1 LVVPPG
7 LMLEVFGDRDAVL
20 RRVEDLVGCEVI
32 VRGNEIVLRGDGP
45 QVERAGAVFDGLVE
59 LAEEGNQLSPD
70 TAERLYKM
78 GAGGDGKEVLGDVI
92 LTHRGRRVSP
102 KTRNQKAYTDGIR
115 NNQVVFGIGPA
126 GTGKTYLAVALAVD
140 ALNRGDV
147 TRIILTRPA
156 VEAGESLGF
165 LPGDVMAKVDP
176 YFRPLYDAL
185 YEMIDPAKFQAHLE
199 RGIIEIAP
207 LAFMRGR
214 TLNDA
219 FVILDEAQ
227 NTTPQQM
234 KMFLTRLGFGS
245 KMVVTGDATQ
255 ADLPRGKTSGLEDA
269 RKKLTGVEGVSF
281 VRLRRDDIVRSD
293 LVMRIVDA
301 YEHANDPA
309 EAGA

>member
-1 LVVPPG
+1 MIPPG
-7 LMLEVFGDRDAVL
+7 RMLEVFGDRDVVL
-20 RRVEDLVGCEVI
+20 RRVEELVQCEVI
-32 VRGNEIVLRGDGP
+32 VRGNEIVLRGNEAAV
-45 QVERAGAVFDGLVE
+45 QRAGAVFDGLVG
-59 LAEEGNQLSPD
+59 LAENGHHPTPE
-70 TAERLYKM
+70 TAERLYTM
-78 GAGGDGKEVLGDVI
+78 GPDGGGQEVLGDII

-102 KTRNQKAYTDGIR
+102 KTRNQKAYTDAIR
-115 NNQVVFGIGPA
+115 NHQVVFGTGPA

-140 ALNRGDV
+140 ALNRGEV
-147 TRIILTRPA
+147 ARIILTRPA

-185 YEMIDPAKFQAHLE
+185 YEMIDPSKFQAHLE

-227 NTTPQQM
+227 NTTSQQM

-245 KMVVTGDATQ
+245 KMVITGDTTQ
-255 ADLPRGKTSGLEDA
+255 ADLPKGKMSGLEDA
-269 RKKLTGVEGVSF
+269 QSKLTSVEGVSF
-281 VRLRRDDIVRSD
+281 VGLERDDIVRSD

-301 YEHANDPA
+301 YEQAKDPSED
-309 EAGA
+309 EA

>member
-1 LVVPPG
+1 VVPPG
-7 LMLEVFGDRDAVL
+7 RMLEVFGDRDAVL
-20 RRVEDLVGCEVI
+20 RRVEDLVECEVI
-32 VRGNEIVLRGDGP
+32 VRGNEIVLRGDEGAV
-45 QVERAGAVFDGLVE
+45 QRAEVVFDGLVE
-59 LAEEGNQLSPD
+59 LAENGNHPTPE

-78 GAGGDGKEVLGDVI
+78 GSDGAEGKEVLGDVI
-92 LTHRGRRVSP
+92 LTYRGRRVSP
-102 KTRNQKAYTDGIR
+102 KTRNQKAYTDAIR
-115 NNQVVFGIGPA
+115 KHQVVFGIGPA

-140 ALNRGDV
+140 ALNRGEV
-147 TRIILTRPA
+147 SRIILTRPA

-185 YEMIDPAKFQAHLE
+185 YEMVDPGKFQAHLE
-199 RGIIEIAP
+199 RGTIEIAP

-227 NTTPQQM
+227 NTSPQQM

-245 KMVVTGDATQ
+245 KMVITGDATQ
-255 ADLPRGKTSGLEDA
+255 VDLPRGNMSGLEDA
-269 RKKLTGVEGVSF
+269 RETLTGVEGVSF
-281 VRLRRDDIVRSD
+281 VRLKRDDIVRSD

-301 YEHANDPA
+301 YE
-309 EAGA
+309 GAQSVPEER

>member
-1 LVVPPG
+1 
-7 LMLEVFGDRDAVL
+7 MVL
-20 RRVEDLVGCEVI
+20 RRVEDLVECEVI
-32 VRGNEIVLRGDGP
+32 VRGNEIVLRGDEAA
-45 QVERAGAVFDGLVE
+45 VDRAEVVFDGLVE
-59 LAEEGNQLSPD
+59 LAENGNHPTPE

-78 GAGGDGKEVLGDVI
+78 GVDGAAGKEVLGDII

-102 KTRNQKAYTDGIR
+102 KTRNQKAYTDAIR
-115 NNQVVFGIGPA
+115 KHQVVFGIGPA

-140 ALNRGDV
+140 ALNRGEV
-147 TRIILTRPA
+147 SRIILTRPA

-185 YEMIDPAKFQAHLE
+185 YEMVDPDRFQAHLE
-199 RGIIEIAP
+199 RSTIEIAP

-245 KMVVTGDATQ
+245 KMVITGDATQ
-255 ADLPRGKTSGLEDA
+255 VDLPKGRMSGLEDA
-269 RKKLTGVEGVSF
+269 RETLTGVEGVAF
-281 VRLRRDDIVRSD
+281 VRLRREDIVRSD

-301 YEHANDPA
+301 YEGANNAP
-309 EAGA
+309 EER

>member
-1 LVVPPG
+1 MIPPG
-7 LMLEVFGDRDAVL
+7 RMLEVFGDRDVVL
-20 RRVEDLVGCEVI
+20 RRVEELVQCEVI
-32 VRGNEIVLRGDGP
+32 VRGNEIVLRGNEAAV
-45 QVERAGAVFDGLVE
+45 QRAGAVFDSLVG
-59 LAEEGNQLSPD
+59 LAENGHHPTPE
-70 TAERLYKM
+70 TAERLYTM
-78 GAGGDGKEVLGDVI
+78 GPDGGGQEVLGDII

-102 KTRNQKAYTDGIR
+102 KTRNQKAYTDAIR
-115 NNQVVFGIGPA
+115 NHQVVFGTGPA

-140 ALNRGDV
+140 ALNRGEV
-147 TRIILTRPA
+147 ARIILTRPA

-185 YEMIDPAKFQAHLE
+185 YEMIDPSRFQAHLE

-227 NTTPQQM
+227 NTTSQQM

-245 KMVVTGDATQ
+245 KMVITGDTTQ
-255 ADLPRGKTSGLEDA
+255 ADLPKGKMSGLEDA
-269 RKKLTGVEGVSF
+269 QSKLTSVQGVSF
-281 VRLRRDDIVRSD
+281 VWLERDDIVRSD

-301 YEHANDPA
+301 YEQAKDPS
-309 EAGA
+309 EDGA

>member
-1 LVVPPG
+1 MVPPG
-7 LMLEVFGDRDAVL
+7 RMLEVFGERDAVL
-20 RRVEDLVGCEVI
+20 RRVEDLVGCEVV
-32 VRGNEIVLRGDGP
+32 VRGNEIVLRGAGTE
-45 QVERAGAVFDGLVE
+45 VERAEAVFNGLIG
-59 LAEEGNQLSPD
+59 LAEKGNYP
-70 TAERLYKM
+70 TTEIAERLYRM
-78 GAGGDGKEVLGDVI
+78 GAEGNGKEVLGDTI

-102 KTRNQKAYTDGIR
+102 KTRNQKAYTDAIR
-115 NNQVVFGIGPA
+115 EHQVVFGIGPA

-140 ALNRGDV
+140 ALNKGEV
-147 TRIILTRPA
+147 NRIILTRPA

-185 YEMIDPAKFQAHLE
+185 YEMVDPTKFQSYLE

-245 KMVVTGDATQ
+245 KMVVTGDTTQ
-255 ADLPRGKTSGLEDA
+255 VDLPKGKTSGLEDA
-269 RKKLTGVEGVSF
+269 YGKLTGVDGVSF
-281 VRLRRDDIVRSD
+281 VHLKRDDIVRSD

-301 YEHANDPA
+301 YEGAKPDSSGD
-309 EAGA
+309 EA